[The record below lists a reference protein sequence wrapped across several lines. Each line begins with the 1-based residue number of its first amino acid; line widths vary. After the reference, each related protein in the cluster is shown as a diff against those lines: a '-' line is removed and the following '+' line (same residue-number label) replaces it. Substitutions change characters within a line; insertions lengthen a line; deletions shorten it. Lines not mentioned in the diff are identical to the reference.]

1 MKGQQAIG
9 TLVIF
14 IALVITAALA
24 SFVLVSTTNALQS
37 KSLAVANK
45 TMEKSTM
52 GFAARQ
58 VEGWADTGTDGQLD
72 LITFG
77 IELAPGSDTIDLND
91 VTLIFQAAGG
101 TVYGEYNIVNY
112 DPNTNTTYAT
122 VNTANLGG
130 GNDDVI
136 TLGDG
141 TTALTVGSAY
151 VVQNRSSFK
160 NADRYLE
167 SGELYV
173 IAFKTPSALQEGQD
187 WEIRLRTPYTQDLVI
202 YGIAPEV
209 IQDGTVVT
217 LKSA

>member
-37 KSLAVANK
+37 KSIAVANK

-52 GFAARQ
+52 GFSGRQ
-58 VEGWADTGTDGQLD
+58 VEGWADSGDGDLN

-77 IELAPGSDTIDLND
+77 IELAPGSDTIDLHD
-91 VTLIFQAAGG
+91 ATIIYQAAGG
-101 TVYGEYNIVNY
+101 TVYGEYNIIDYNPA
-112 DPNTNTTYAT
+112 DATTYAT
-122 VNTANLGG
+122 INTANLDGTG
-130 GNDDVI
+130 DDVI
-136 TLGDG
+136 LVNG
-141 TTALTVGSAY
+141 TAITTTSSAY
-151 VVQNRSSFK
+151 VVPGRSSFK
-160 NADRYLE
+160 TADRYLE

-173 IAFKTPSALQEGQD
+173 IAFKTPSPLLEGQD
-187 WEIRLRTPYTQDLVI
+187 WEIRLRTPYTQDLVMTG
-202 YGIAPEV
+202 YAPEV
-209 IQDGTVVT
+209 IQAGTVVT